1 MLASNPT
8 RNSLNSSASI
18 KYFLW
23 LSSLSIVHTLA
34 QPQVK
39 REAESSH
46 LYVLQPRQHWPLTI
60 ILHHTSY
67 IILQCTCSICSRIFF
82 YLDEEKGIFLLFLWP
97 RSLSHKHYTTP
108 IAICSFCFVFLNPV
122 SLEVSL
128 KSRTN
133 TPLYLRSGFILR
145 KSEGMNDEFL
155 DWFIEINLKYSTMR
169 INCSGGD
176 SYSRREISGGG
187 YREEREGGFL

>member
-1 MLASNPT
+1 MS
-8 RNSLNSSASI
+8 
-18 KYFLW
+18 
-23 LSSLSIVHTLA
+23 SSLANTD
-34 QPQVK
+34 
-39 REAESSH
+39 
-46 LYVLQPRQHWPLTI
+46 HWPSYYI
-60 ILHHTSY
+60 IPPTSY
-67 IILQCTCSICSRIFF
+67 YNVLVLSVVDIF

-97 RSLSHKHYTTP
+97 RSLSNKHHTTP

-155 DWFIEINLKYSTMR
+155 DWFREINLKYSTMR